1 MTILMANIT
10 KGSGNVF
17 EDCGFPPEEA
27 ADLKLRTDL
36 MLKLHNFIRPQNWT
50 KGQAASYFGESKSR
64 INHLM
69 NIDIEHFS
77 VEQLVHLL
85 SIAGIDAHIFI
96 ETANSELASSNPEFE
111 LGMKAYQKVATK
123 YADALQELAE

>member
-1 MTILMANIT
+1 MTNIT

-17 EDCGFPPEEA
+17 EDCGFSPEEA
-27 ADLKLRTDL
+27 ADLKLRTHL
-36 MLKLHNFIRPQNWT
+36 MLKLRRFIRAQNWT
-50 KGQAASYFGESKSR
+50 NERAASYFGDSLSR
-64 INHLM
+64 ISHLM
-69 NIDIEHFS
+69 DSDIEHFS

-96 ETANSELASSNPEFE
+96 ETANSELASSHPEFE
-111 LGMKAYQKVATK
+111 LGMKAFEKVATK

>member
-1 MTILMANIT
+1 MANIT

-36 MLKLHNFIRPQNWT
+36 MLKLRKFVRFQDWT
-50 KGQAASYFGESKSR
+50 HDRAASYFGESKSR
-64 INHLM
+64 IKHLM
-69 NIDIEHFS
+69 DIDIDQFT

-85 SIAGIDAHIFI
+85 SIADI
-96 ETANSELASSNPEFE
+96 E
-111 LGMKAYQKVATK
+111 
-123 YADALQELAE
+123 